1 MVGFFVELLV
11 CIFKLTTLP
20 FRPLKAAIKAYERM
34 RPGSWLIL
42 ILVVLSAYGLLVYA
56 GLFVVCSWLIE
67 NLLRPL
73 GL

>member
-1 MVGFFVELLV
+1 MVSFFVELLV

-34 RPGSWLIL
+34 RPGSWWFL
-42 ILVVLSAYGLLVYA
+42 ILVVLSAYGMLVYA

-67 NLLRPL
+67 SLLRPL